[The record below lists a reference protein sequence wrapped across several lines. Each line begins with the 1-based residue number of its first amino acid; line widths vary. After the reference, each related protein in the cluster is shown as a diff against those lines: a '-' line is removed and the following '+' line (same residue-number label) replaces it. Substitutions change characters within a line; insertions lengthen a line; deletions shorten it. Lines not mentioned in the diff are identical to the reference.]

1 MASFIENEAIG
12 PVTQRIE
19 SLLRKPVYMGPNP
32 IRPTNLSGA
41 LRRFFVG
48 RSDQTH
54 WDYDITLYAQCKR
67 NGYTS

>member
-1 MASFIENEAIG
+1 
-12 PVTQRIE
+12 
-19 SLLRKPVYMGPNP
+19 
-32 IRPTNLSGA
+32 